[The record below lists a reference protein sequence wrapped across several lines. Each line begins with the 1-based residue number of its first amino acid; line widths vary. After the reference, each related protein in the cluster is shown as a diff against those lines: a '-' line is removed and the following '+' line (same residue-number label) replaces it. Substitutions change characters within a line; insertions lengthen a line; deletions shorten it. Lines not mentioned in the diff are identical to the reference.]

1 MNGKHDVWELLK
13 ECQIPVLPNVKASSL
28 EEVVKVSNSLG
39 YPVVMKISSPD
50 ISHKSDV
57 GGIILDIN
65 SEEEVKNA
73 YRDMMDAVS
82 QKVVDARIDGVM
94 LQKMA
99 EPGIEVIIGVKLDPQ
114 FGHVIMFGLGGIF
127 VEIYRDVSFR
137 ITPVNSEMARDMI
150 LEIKG
155 SPILMGARG
164 RSAAD
169 IDAIINVI
177 VKLSEMLEKNPDIVE
192 LDINPLIV
200 YGENAVA
207 VDARMLKNDK
217 NRS

>member
-13 ECQIPVLPNVKASSL
+13 ECQIPVLPIVKASSI
-28 EEVVKVSNSLG
+28 EEVVEVSNSLG

-57 GGIILDIN
+57 GGIILDID

-73 YRDMMDAVS
+73 YRNMMDTVK
-82 QKVVDARIDGVM
+82 QKVPDARIDGVM

-127 VEIYRDVSFR
+127 VEIYKDVSFR
-137 ITPVNSEMARDMI
+137 VTPINSEMARDMI

-164 RSAAD
+164 RSTAD
-169 IDAIINVI
+169 INAIINVI
-177 VKLSEMLEKNPDIVE
+177 IKLSEMLEKNPDIVE

-200 YGENAVA
+200 YEENAVA

>member
-1 MNGKHDVWELLK
+1 MNGKNDVWELLK
-13 ECQIPVLPNVKASSL
+13 ECQIPVLPIVKASSI
-28 EEVVKVSNSLG
+28 EEVVEVSNSLG

-57 GGIILDIN
+57 GGIILDID

-73 YRDMMDAVS
+73 YRNMMDTVK
-82 QKVVDARIDGVM
+82 QKVPDARIDGVM

-127 VEIYRDVSFR
+127 VEIYKDVSFR
-137 ITPVNSEMARDMI
+137 VTPINSEMARDMI

-169 IDAIINVI
+169 INAIINVI
-177 VKLSEMLEKNPDIVE
+177 IKLSEMLEKNPDIVE

-200 YGENAVA
+200 YEENAVA

>member
-13 ECQIPVLPNVKASSL
+13 ECQIPVLPIVKASSI
-28 EEVVKVSNSLG
+28 EEVVEVSNSLG

-57 GGIILDIN
+57 GGIILDID

-73 YRDMMDAVS
+73 YRNMMDTVK
-82 QKVVDARIDGVM
+82 QKVPDARIDGVM

-127 VEIYRDVSFR
+127 VEIYKDVSFR
-137 ITPVNSEMARDMI
+137 VTPINSEMARDMI

-169 IDAIINVI
+169 INAIINVI
-177 VKLSEMLEKNPDIVE
+177 IKLSEMLEKNPDIVE

-200 YGENAVA
+200 YEENAVA